1 MFEQG
6 SFVYCL
12 LSCSCHAWAGR
23 SGCLDLAKGILCSS
37 SCVILEAPRVGCL
50 ASYAMFVLGGRID
63 TVAVQYG
70 MVLLYI
76 VRHGVPRN
84 RYGVVHVMCL

>member
-50 ASYAMFVLGGRID
+50 ASYAMFVLGGRSRGFD
-63 TVAVQYG
+63 LQASEAFYSCASSVALSV
-70 MVLLYI
+70 
-76 VRHGVPRN
+76 
-84 RYGVVHVMCL
+84 